1 MCTQK
6 EQAYEL
12 LKTWKGENYVFGLNV
27 MQQLGNLVRRFGNK
41 ALVVSSGRHSQ
52 EMIQIGLDSM
62 VQAGI
67 RMVTNTCV
75 PGAKPNTPREDV
87 YRLESYIL
95 HHQPDCVVAVGGGST
110 IDACKAAIVLAA
122 YGREVTPEIDHY
134 FGTGV
139 ISELEKAGGRK
150 RIPLIAVET
159 AASSGAHLTKYSN
172 VTDPVAGQKL
182 LIVDPVITPDGALFD
197 YGITSSVPM
206 VTTLDGALDGIAHT
220 FEAYCGAKPDTY
232 DLLEKLAVLCMD
244 LTMENAAKLMEDP
257 SNAEAREGLGL
268 ATDLGGYAIMVGGTS
283 GAHLTSFSMV
293 DLTAHGAACGIM
305 NPYYAVLYSPAIQRQ
320 MKVIH
325 KVLEK
330 HGFAS
335 PETGALSGRA
345 LTEAVAAGM
354 IAFGK
359 SIHAPTKLTDLNGFS
374 EKYVQRIL
382 TAAKDPSLSMKLKNM
397 PVPMTADDVVPYMES
412 VIRAAMDGDLSH
424 ILNMPN

>member
-139 ISELEKAGGRK
+139 ISEL
-150 RIPLIAVET
+150 
-159 AASSGAHLTKYSN
+159 
-172 VTDPVAGQKL
+172 
-182 LIVDPVITPDGALFD
+182 
-197 YGITSSVPM
+197 
-206 VTTLDGALDGIAHT
+206 
-220 FEAYCGAKPDTY
+220 
-232 DLLEKLAVLCMD
+232 
-244 LTMENAAKLMEDP
+244 
-257 SNAEAREGLGL
+257 
-268 ATDLGGYAIMVGGTS
+268 
-283 GAHLTSFSMV
+283 
-293 DLTAHGAACGIM
+293 
-305 NPYYAVLYSPAIQRQ
+305 
-320 MKVIH
+320 
-325 KVLEK
+325 
-330 HGFAS
+330 
-335 PETGALSGRA
+335 
-345 LTEAVAAGM
+345 
-354 IAFGK
+354 
-359 SIHAPTKLTDLNGFS
+359 
-374 EKYVQRIL
+374 
-382 TAAKDPSLSMKLKNM
+382 
-397 PVPMTADDVVPYMES
+397 
-412 VIRAAMDGDLSH
+412 
-424 ILNMPN
+424 